1 MMYYTDRQ
9 FSILKFCLKKPT
21 LGKLKTKFNISDYL
35 AFQTEFDNEDL
46 FNYSDY
52 RFEDNTIVSLKN
64 KVRVKIEEEIKER
77 RKYWFQLI
85 ISNLLALATLIVTI
99 INSKD

>member
-1 MMYYTDRQ
+1 MSNANSHLLYNGGCNKMKQ
-9 FSILKFCLKKPT
+9 I
-21 LGKLKTKFNISDYL
+21 GKLKTKFNISDYL